1 MYSRIRISKDDL
13 VISKIPF
20 ISKIRINIKNVKS
33 IELYGKS
40 VIPPLVFSIFLLISQ
55 SILFFFGKMNTT
67 IEGISIIFLIN
78 IPVILCLIIAIL
90 RSKYSTMRIFSSEYD
105 DSLVLHFISRSKGES
120 TAKKIHKIMNK

>member
-1 MYSRIRISKDDL
+1 MYSRIKIAKDDL

-20 ISKIRINIKNVKS
+20 ISKIRINIKNIKS

-40 VIPPLVFSIFLLISQ
+40 VIPPLVFSIFLLIAQ
-55 SILFFFGKMNTT
+55 SFLFFFGKMNAT

-90 RSKYSTMRIFSSEYD
+90 RSKYTTMKISSSEHD
-105 DSLVLHFISRSKGES
+105 NSLVFHFISRSKGE
-120 TAKKIHKIMNK
+120 TTTKEIHKIMNK

>member
-1 MYSRIRISKDDL
+1 MYSRIRITKDVL

-20 ISKIRINIKNVKS
+20 ISKKCIDIKNVKS

-40 VIPPLVFSIFLLISQ
+40 VIPPLVLSIFLLIAQ
-55 SILFFFGKMNTT
+55 SILFFFGKMSIA

-90 RSKYSTMRIFSSEYD
+90 RSKYSTMRISSSEQD
-105 DSLVLHFISRSKGES
+105 DSVVLHFISRSKGALTTKE
-120 TAKKIHKIMNK
+120 IHKIMNK

>member
-20 ISKIRINIKNVKS
+20 ISKIYIDIKNVNS

-40 VIPPLVFSIFLLISQ
+40 VIPPLVFSIFLLIAQ
-55 SILFFFGKMNTT
+55 SIMFFFGKMGIT

-78 IPVILCLIIAIL
+78 IPIILCLIIAII
-90 RSKYSTMRIFSSEYD
+90 RSKCSTMKISCSECD

-120 TAKKIHKIMNK
+120 TAKEIHKIMNK